1 MEIEPRRGCKTA
13 ANDTGSVSHQQ
24 EMTTAP
30 TRPLLP
36 RPAILIALLVVLLF
50 VVGAVYKWVD
60 PEGKVH
66 YSDKP
71 PPGQAAQTVTLAP
84 GPTAEQQMQAAVRL
98 QALKESAQHA
108 AAAGE
113 AASTQPQATER
124 PEMVEAALAVQVCAD
139 ARVQRMTLDLQ
150 MPIYRRS
157 QGNERVYL
165 ADADRPAEKKRMD
178 EAIATFCSDDPTA
191 SAAQQRR
198 FLELSLGRRPACVEL
213 RDALDD
219 HKAKPARESAE
230 QVEQLTERLNTYRC
244 YPVPIEQ
251 VWLAQQ
257 DYQLRAP
264 PDE

>member
-1 MEIEPRRGCKTA
+1 MATEPAR
-13 ANDTGSVSHQQ
+13 TG
-24 EMTTAP
+24 
-30 TRPLLP
+30 RP
-36 RPAILIALLVVLLF
+36 RPAIVIVLLVALLF
-50 VVGAVYKWVD
+50 VAGAVYKWVD
-60 PEGKVH
+60 KEGKVH

-71 PPGQAAQTVTLAP
+71 PPGQETQVVTVAP
-84 GPTAEQQMQAAVRL
+84 GPTAEQQMEAERRL
-98 QALKESAQHA
+98 QALKESAQAAAA

-113 AASTQPQATER
+113 AARTQQQSAER
-124 PEMVEAALAVQVCAD
+124 SQMVEASLAVQVCAD

-150 MPIYRRS
+150 MPIYRR
-157 QGNERVYL
+157 GRGGEREHL

-178 EAIATFCSDDPTA
+178 EMIAEFCVDDPA
-191 SAAQQRR
+191 ARAAQQRR

-213 RDALDD
+213 RDALDELR
-219 HKAKPARESAE
+219 AKPARESAE
-230 QVEQLTERLNTYRC
+230 QVQQLTERLNTYRC

>member
-1 MEIEPRRGCKTA
+1 MA
-13 ANDTGSVSHQQ
+13 V
-24 EMTTAP
+24 
-30 TRPLLP
+30 
-36 RPAILIALLVVLLF
+36 LVALLF

-71 PPGQAAQTVTLAP
+71 PPGQATQTVTVAP
-84 GPTAEQQMQAAVRL
+84 GPTPEQRMQAAARL
-98 QALKESAQHA
+98 QALKEAAQPA
-108 AAAGE
+108 AAASE
-113 AASTQPQATER
+113 AAPTQPQASQRSEL
-124 PEMVEAALAVQVCAD
+124 VEAALAVQVCAD

-150 MPIYRRS
+150 MPIYRRGKGS
-157 QGNERVYL
+157 ERVYL
-165 ADADRPAEKKRMD
+165 ADADRPAEQKRLD
-178 EAIATFCSDDPTA
+178 ATIAEFCSDDPA
-191 SAAQQRR
+191 ARAAQRQR
-198 FLELSLGRRPACVEL
+198 FLELSLGRRPACIEL
-213 RDALDD
+213 RDVLDD
-219 HKAKPARESAE
+219 LKAKPVRESAE

>member
-1 MEIEPRRGCKTA
+1 MATE
-13 ANDTGSVSHQQ
+13 S
-24 EMTTAP
+24 
-30 TRPLLP
+30 TRPRLP
-36 RPAILIALLVVLLF
+36 RPAILIALLVALLF

-60 PEGKVH
+60 QEGKVH

-71 PPGQAAQTVTLAP
+71 PPGQAAQTVTVAP
-84 GPTAEQQMQAAVRL
+84 GPTAEQQMQAEARL
-98 QALKESAQHA
+98 QALQESAQRE

-113 AASTQPQATER
+113 APRTQPQSAR
-124 PEMVEAALAVQVCAD
+124 RSQMVEAALAVQVCAD

-150 MPIYRRS
+150 MPIYRRGKGS
-157 QGNERVYL
+157 ERVYL

-178 EAIATFCSDDPTA
+178 EAIAEFCDDDP
-191 SAAQQRR
+191 AARVAQRRR

-213 RDALDD
+213 RAVLDEL
-219 HKAKPARESAE
+219 KTKPARESAE
-230 QVEQLTERLNTYRC
+230 QVQQLTERLNTYNC

-257 DYQLRAP
+257 DYQLQAS

>member
-1 MEIEPRRGCKTA
+1 MATE
-13 ANDTGSVSHQQ
+13 
-24 EMTTAP
+24 P
-30 TRPLLP
+30 TRPGRP
-36 RPAILIALLVVLLF
+36 RPLTVIVLLVALLF
-50 VVGAVYKWVD
+50 VAGAVYKWVD
-60 PEGKVH
+60 KEGKVH

-71 PPGQAAQTVTLAP
+71 PPGQETQVVTVAP
-84 GPTAEQQMQAAVRL
+84 GPTAEQQMEAERRL
-98 QALKESAQHA
+98 QALKESAQAAAA

-113 AASTQPQATER
+113 AARTQQQSAER
-124 PEMVEAALAVQVCAD
+124 SQMVEASLAVQVCAD

-150 MPIYRRS
+150 MPIYRR
-157 QGNERVYL
+157 GRGGEREYL

-178 EAIATFCSDDPTA
+178 EVIAEFCGDDPPA
-191 SAAQQRR
+191 RAAQQRR

-213 RDALDD
+213 RDALDELR
-219 HKAKPARESAE
+219 AKPARESAE
-230 QVEQLTERLNTYRC
+230 QVQQLTERLNTYRC

>member
-1 MEIEPRRGCKTA
+1 MI
-13 ANDTGSVSHQQ
+13 
-24 EMTTAP
+24 TAP
-30 TRPLLP
+30 SRPLLP

-71 PPGQAAQTVTLAP
+71 PPGQAAQTVTVAP
-84 GPTAEQQMQAAVRL
+84 GPTAEQRMQAAARL
-98 QALKESAQHA
+98 QALRESAQPA

-113 AASTQPQATER
+113 AASTQPPATQR
-124 PEMVEAALAVQVCAD
+124 PEMIEAALAVQVCAD

-150 MPIYRRS
+150 MPIYRRGKDS
-157 QGNERVYL
+157 GREYL
-165 ADADRPAEKKRMD
+165 ADADRQAEKNRLD
-178 EAIATFCSDDPTA
+178 STIAEFCSNDSSA
-191 SAAQQRR
+191 RAAQRQR

-219 HKAKPARESAE
+219 IKAKPARESAE
-230 QVEQLTERLNTYRC
+230 QVEQLTARLNTYRC

-257 DYQLRAP
+257 AYQLQAP
-264 PDE
+264 PEDR